1 MAFVF
6 DLQGLAVADILQRRA
21 RKQSKSPRSNEVM
34 FDPGFRAEKVRR
46 DKLHRRGKKRS
57 KKLRSRV
64 WPGFPSSAMRCEE
77 VTVTALRPKL
87 SSGNRTQGLWRQV
100 CPRSLSCPTWW
111 QKTQRFLST
120 ESTRPPMKLQVS
132 TSIPLVASESRPAE
146 RRAPFWEFPG
156 NLQNCHNSVN
166 SHQECCWKF
175 LFARHASQEALE
187 AGY

>member
-6 DLQGLAVADILQRRA
+6 DLQGLADILQRRA
-21 RKQSKSPRSNEVM
+21 RKQSKSPASNEVM

-87 SSGNRTQGLWRQV
+87 SLGNNTGTLAPGVSEKLELSDPLRVPQV
-100 CPRSLSCPTWW
+100 FAL
-111 QKTQRFLST
+111 
-120 ESTRPPMKLQVS
+120 PM
-132 TSIPLVASESRPAE
+132 P
-146 RRAPFWEFPG
+146 
-156 NLQNCHNSVN
+156 
-166 SHQECCWKF
+166 
-175 LFARHASQEALE
+175 
-187 AGY
+187 

>member
-6 DLQGLAVADILQRRA
+6 DLQGLADILQRRA

-57 KKLRSRV
+57 KKLQSRV

-77 VTVTALRPKL
+77 VTVSAVERPKL

-100 CPRSLSCPTWW
+100 CPRSLSCVTHCGY
-111 QKTQRFLST
+111 R
-120 ESTRPPMKLQVS
+120 RYYIQVQS
-132 TSIPLVASESRPAE
+132 LNDLIWR
-146 RRAPFWEFPG
+146 
-156 NLQNCHNSVN
+156 HSVD
-166 SHQECCWKF
+166 
-175 LFARHASQEALE
+175 
-187 AGY
+187 

>member
-6 DLQGLAVADILQRRA
+6 DQQGLAVADILQRRA
-21 RKQSKSPRSNEVM
+21 RKQSKSPASNEVM

-64 WPGFPSSAMRCEE
+64 WPGFPSTAMRCEE

-100 CPRSLSCPTWW
+100 CPRSLSCP
-111 QKTQRFLST
+111 KDPVAKGST
-120 ESTRPPMKLQVS
+120 LPVHRVHAPTNE
-132 TSIPLVASESRPAE
+132 ASGFYFHPS
-146 RRAPFWEFPG
+146 G
-156 NLQNCHNSVN
+156 GL
-166 SHQECCWKF
+166 
-175 LFARHASQEALE
+175 
-187 AGY
+187 

>member
-6 DLQGLAVADILQRRA
+6 DLQGLAVADILQRRT
-21 RKQSKSPRSNEVM
+21 RKQSKSPASNEVM

-87 SSGNRTQGLWRQV
+87 SSGNNTGTLAPGV
-100 CPRSLSCPTWW
+100 SEKLELSD
-111 QKTQRFLST
+111 
-120 ESTRPPMKLQVS
+120 
-132 TSIPLVASESRPAE
+132 LVAKDSTFPVHRVH
-146 RRAPFWEFPG
+146 APTNE
-156 NLQNCHNSVN
+156 
-166 SHQECCWKF
+166 
-175 LFARHASQEALE
+175 ASGFYFHPSGGL
-187 AGY
+187 